1 MEDTSADKSRL
12 ERRLLR
18 EKKARSQVEA
28 MLESRSRELFEAN
41 QALQAANSQLD
52 IEREFINRVLDTIPV
67 GVVAFGHDGQIQSAN
82 PGFFWLFKT
91 DASKTSAASLW
102 ARMPKELLDAI
113 RRVLDSGH
121 AMEQLDITVEDW
133 DRRSVALEIIG
144 TPLRLAAE
152 ERQGALVMLHDI
164 TKRKRVERELHSR
177 ATHDPLTGLA
187 NRAEIERR
195 LDLRWE
201 RYAARPNEPFAVMFV
216 DLDGFKPVNDSFGHA
231 AGDQLLQRVAEQLC
245 DCVRSSDTVGRIGG
259 DEFAILL
266 DRIGKIEEATLV
278 GDRILTAIKTPFD
291 VSGERVSISTSIGI
305 ATSDS
310 ECKSGEGILRCADEA
325 MYAAKS
331 RGRGQYV
338 VCNTTS
344 T

>member
-18 EKKARSQVEA
+18 ERRARSQVEA
-28 MLESRSRELFEAN
+28 ILESRSRELFEAN
-41 QALQAANSQLD
+41 QALQAVNSELEV
-52 IEREFINRVLDTIPV
+52 EREFINRVLDTIPV
-67 GVVAFGHDGQIQSAN
+67 GVIALGHDGQIRSAN

-102 ARMPKELLDAI
+102 ERMPKELLDAI
-113 RRVLDSGH
+113 RRVLDLGH
-121 AMEQLDITVEDW
+121 PMERLDITVEGW
-133 DRRSVALEIIG
+133 DGRPVALETVG

-152 ERQGALVMLHDI
+152 QRRGALVMLHDI
-164 TKRKRVERELHSR
+164 TKRKTVERELRSR
-177 ATHDPLTGLA
+177 ATHDPLTGLV
-187 NRAEIERR
+187 NRAEIKHR
-195 LDLRWE
+195 LDLRGE
-201 RYAARPNEPFAVMFV
+201 RYTARPDEPFAVMFV
-216 DLDGFKPVNDSFGHA
+216 DLDGFKPVNDRLGHA

-278 GDRILTAIKTPFD
+278 GDRILAAIKTPFD

-310 ECKSGEGILRCADEA
+310 SYKSGEDILRCADEA

-338 VCNTTS
+338 VCNTPS